1 MIKLG
6 LDVDSEDIELFPS
19 KRSVMAATLAES
31 KPSEEDT
38 DKQIVSQS
46 PKKVNQVKK
55 AID

>member
-19 KRSVMAATLAES
+19 KKRAATKAATPAES
-31 KPSEEDT
+31 KPSEIDT
-38 DKQIVSQS
+38 DKQIVSRS
-46 PKKVNQVKK
+46 PKKVNQ

>member
-19 KRSVMAATLAES
+19 KKRAATKAATPAES
-31 KPSEEDT
+31 KPSEKDTT
-38 DKQIVSQS
+38 DKQIVSRS
-46 PKKVNQVKK
+46 PKKVNQ